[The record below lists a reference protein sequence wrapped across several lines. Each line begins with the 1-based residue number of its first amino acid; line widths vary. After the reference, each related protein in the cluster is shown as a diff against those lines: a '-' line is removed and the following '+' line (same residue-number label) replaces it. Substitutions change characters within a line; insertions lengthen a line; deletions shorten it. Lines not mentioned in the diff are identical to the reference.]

1 MTFKIVASQGDR
13 IVFDQRV
20 EAASPREAREAMKR
34 ALRLDSLTGLVYA
47 ITEIPAVL
55 IEQIVTAKMARV
67 AVGNGRL
74 DVVKLVREAAEAA
87 VKQELASLKN
97 RLTALEGRKGNAGE
111 AITDEEGS
119 KLPQRFDPTPA
130 RTGEFRPRGHR
141 SSAGLPRCRC
151 KSAKGRVDLSA
162 QQSQSRAAPR
172 GMRAGACASHK
183 QTPDWNGEAGLAGRR
198 FRLHRLRVGRM
209 G

>member
-55 IEQIVTAKMARV
+55 IEEIVTAKMARV
-67 AVGNGRL
+67 SVGNGRI
-74 DVVKLVREAAEAA
+74 DVAKLVREAAEAA
-87 VKQELASLKN
+87 VKQELSSLKN

-111 AITDEEGS
+111 AITDEDGS
-119 KLPQRFDPTPA
+119 KLPQRFDPSVASTPSKDKRREPTKPIPA
-130 RTGEFRPRGHR
+130 KLRAILGPDWKAIRRHYAKT
-141 SSAGLPRCRC
+141 
-151 KSAKGRVDLSA
+151 KSI
-162 QQSQSRAAPR
+162 
-172 GMRAGACASHK
+172 K
-183 QTPDWNGEAGLAGRR
+183 QTAANFDVPINTLKARIRREGWNK
-198 FRLHRLRVGRM
+198 
-209 G
+209 

>member
-55 IEQIVTAKMARV
+55 IEEIVTAKMARV

-87 VKQELASLKN
+87 VKQELSSLKN

-111 AITDEEGS
+111 AITDEDGS
-119 KLPQRFDPTPA
+119 KLPQRFDPIGASTPSKDKRREPTRA
-130 RTGEFRPRGHR
+130 IPAKLRAILGPDWKAIRRHYAKT
-141 SSAGLPRCRC
+141 
-151 KSAKGRVDLSA
+151 KSI
-162 QQSQSRAAPR
+162 
-172 GMRAGACASHK
+172 K
-183 QTPDWNGEAGLAGRR
+183 QTAANFDVPINTLKARIRREGWNK
-198 FRLHRLRVGRM
+198 
-209 G
+209 